1 MAELILVL
9 AGAAV
14 GGAMA
19 WVVARTHYRSA
30 AIAERGALEGRALA
44 AESVQDELR
53 KQLSQAEL
61 TASELRAA
69 LDSERTGRAQ
79 AEARLADRERF
90 ADSFKAVSGD
100 ALKSNNEAFL
110 QLAREALQAVVG
122 EARSDLARRQD
133 AVGALVRP
141 LEDALARYEVATR
154 EMERAREQA
163 YGSLQQQLQSL
174 AQSNAELTRE
184 TGSLVTALRAPQ
196 VRGRWGEMTL
206 KRVVELAGMSAHCD
220 YGEQV
225 TVESEAGRRRPDM
238 VVHLPGDRQIVVDAK
253 VPLSAYLDALEV
265 STEGERRTALERH
278 AAQVRTHMGQLASK
292 AYWDEFPKAPELVVM
307 FIPGEPFFAAAV
319 DLDRTLIEDALAKRV
334 VMATPTTL
342 VALLRA
348 IAYGWRQEQI
358 AANATAIS
366 DLGRQLYDRLR
377 LLASHLGDIGTAIGN
392 AMAAYNRVIGSM
404 ESRVLPAARRFK
416 DLGAA
421 TGEDIPL
428 LAPLD
433 QAPRQLD
440 ATDVPRQ
447 LDAEDIAR
455 GA

>member
-1 MAELILVL
+1 MLIL
-9 AGAAV
+9 AGAVV
-14 GGAMA
+14 GAGAA
-19 WVVARTHYRSA
+19 FLVARAHYRGVAVAQRS
-30 AIAERGALEGRALA
+30 GLEGRAIA

-61 TASELRAA
+61 TTSELRAA
-69 LDSERTGRAQ
+69 LDRERTGRAQ
-79 AEARLADRERF
+79 AETRLADRERL
-90 ADSFKAVSGD
+90 ADTLKAASGE
-100 ALKSNNEAFL
+100 ALRSNNEAFL

-133 AVGALVRP
+133 SVVALVKP
-141 LEDALARYEVATR
+141 LEDALARYSAATR

-174 AQSNAELTRE
+174 ARSSAELTRE

-196 VRGRWGEMTL
+196 VRGRWGEITL
-206 KRVVELAGMSAHCD
+206 KRVVELAGMSEHCD
-220 YGEQV
+220 YLEQV
-225 TVESEAGRRRPDM
+225 TVESESGRRRPDM
-238 VVHLPGDRQIVVDAK
+238 VVQLPGDRQIVVDAK
-253 VPLSAYLDALEV
+253 VPLAAYLDALEV
-265 STEGERRTALERH
+265 ATEGERRAALERH
-278 AAQVRTHMGQLASK
+278 AGQVRTHMGQLASK
-292 AYWDEFPKAPELVVM
+292 AYWDQFPKAPELVVM

-319 DLDRTLIEDALAKRV
+319 DLDRTLIEDAIAKRIV
-334 VMATPTTL
+334 VATPTTL
-342 VALLRA
+342 IALLRA

-358 AANATAIS
+358 AAGATAIS
-366 DLGRQLYDRLR
+366 DLGRQLYERLR
-377 LLASHLGDIGTAIGN
+377 LLAGHMGDVGTAIAN
-392 AMAAYNRVIGSM
+392 AIAAYNRVIGSM

-421 TGEDIPL
+421 TGEDIPVL
-428 LAPLD
+428 SALD
-433 QAPRQLD
+433 QTPRQLN

>member
-1 MAELILVL
+1 
-9 AGAAV
+9 
-14 GGAMA
+14 
-19 WVVARTHYRSA
+19 
-30 AIAERGALEGRALA
+30 
-44 AESVQDELR
+44 
-53 KQLSQAEL
+53 
-61 TASELRAA
+61 
-69 LDSERTGRAQ
+69 
-79 AEARLADRERF
+79 
-90 ADSFKAVSGD
+90 
-100 ALKSNNEAFL
+100 
-110 QLAREALQAVVG
+110 
-122 EARSDLARRQD
+122 
-133 AVGALVRP
+133 
-141 LEDALARYEVATR
+141 
-154 EMERAREQA
+154 
-163 YGSLQQQLQSL
+163 
-174 AQSNAELTRE
+174 
-184 TGSLVTALRAPQ
+184 
-196 VRGRWGEMTL
+196 
-206 KRVVELAGMSAHCD
+206 
-220 YGEQV
+220 
-225 TVESEAGRRRPDM
+225 
-238 VVHLPGDRQIVVDAK
+238 
-253 VPLSAYLDALEV
+253 
-265 STEGERRTALERH
+265 
-278 AAQVRTHMGQLASK
+278 MGQLASK

-319 DLDRTLIEDALAKRV
+319 DLDRTLIEDALAKRIV
-334 VMATPTTL
+334 VATPTTL